1 MQLSYLFNIINKKI
15 ALFMMGHQRE
25 RTGNVRGTLGSN
37 CESGYLNNL
46 GNSLKNLYTHHHSFE
61 GLTQYYMKSYQS

>member
-1 MQLSYLFNIINKKI
+1 
-15 ALFMMGHQRE
+15 MMGHQRE
-25 RTGNVRGTLGSN
+25 RTGNVRGTLGSS

-46 GNSLKNLYTHHHSFE
+46 GNSLKNLYTHYHSFE